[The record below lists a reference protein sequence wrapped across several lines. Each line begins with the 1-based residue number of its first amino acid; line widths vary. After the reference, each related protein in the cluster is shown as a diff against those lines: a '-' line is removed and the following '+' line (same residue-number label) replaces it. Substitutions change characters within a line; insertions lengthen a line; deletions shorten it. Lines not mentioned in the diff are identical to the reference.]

1 MAIMRSGMSSILP
14 GFTSEPAPAGRRRS
28 VLARARTL
36 AAERLERRDLL
47 AIFAQIE
54 GITGEATD
62 STHTKWI
69 LADSA
74 NVVFRS
80 TPGGGVDQRREAS
93 EPSLSDVTIIKIID
107 GSSPKLFPAAS
118 LGRIKGDVLLDF
130 TVPVGGREVPYLQYT
145 FHHVRFSSYSV
156 RAEASNPA
164 KTAETLSLTYK
175 TAEWRSFQVNP
186 ITGEQTNEVRGVH
199 APPTVGLSSTSVA
212 EKRPAGTVVGR
223 LSTPYGFTNETYT
236 YKLVAGKG
244 SQDNAAFK
252 IVGDEVQT
260 RFPLNTSARKSYSI
274 RVQSKSTDGSVV
286 EKTFTIRVVK
296 AAAAARQRAFVV
308 HG

>member
-1 MAIMRSGMSSILP
+1 MPMPRSSCI
-14 GFTSEPAPAGRRRS
+14 
-28 VLARARTL
+28 L

-47 AIFAQIE
+47 AIFVQIE
-54 GITGEATD
+54 GITGDATD
-62 STHTKWI
+62 STHSKWI

-74 NVVFRS
+74 TVTMFRS
-80 TPGGGVDQRREAS
+80 IPGGAIDQQREAS
-93 EPSLSDVTIIKIID
+93 EPSISDVTIIKMLD
-107 GSSPKLFPAAS
+107 GSSPKLFTASS
-118 LGRIKGDVLLDF
+118 LGPIKGEVLLDF

-145 FHHVRFSSYSV
+145 FHDVRFSSYSV
-156 RAEASNPA
+156 HAESSNPA
-164 KTAETLSLTYK
+164 KTAETLSLSFK
-175 TAEWRSFQVNP
+175 SAEWRSFQVNP
-186 ITGEQTNEVRGVH
+186 VTGEQTNEVRGVQ

-252 IVGDEVQT
+252 IVGDVLKT
-260 RFPLNTSARKSYSI
+260 RFPLNTAARKSYSI
-274 RVQSKSTDGSVV
+274 RVQSQATDGSVV

-296 AAAAARQRAFVV
+296 AAATARQRAFVV